1 MEVACG
7 EHGDVHDKLV
17 LAVVNGKCNIYNS
30 HEKHNK
36 ELLANGDASRKY

>member
-17 LAVVNGKCNIYNS
+17 LAVMNGRTAKYNS
-30 HEKHNK
+30 HEKNSK
-36 ELLANGDASRKY
+36 DALANGNALGKF